1 MENFKN
7 LSVFIK
13 VNVITV
19 IAMLALTIV
28 LALNAIAISENNQSL
43 DELKDKRYLIAQ
55 ISTANAFIV
64 DKIDE
69 LYTQAVSIGDEDI
82 IKQANE
88 QYQILKNN
96 ISEIEAID
104 NGDDKAQLQQFKNTL
119 SKYNKVAEEI
129 VRDFISGDVDFA
141 VIQEKSQI
149 KTELFEQIT
158 TGLEQYKNKMDSE
171 YVQMAE
177 GAKTRSEEAIITS
190 IIVATILSILVIFL
204 GVLIGKNIRQA
215 ASEAAGTLSEL
226 AEGDG
231 DLKSRLK
238 INGKDEIGQMSINF
252 NRFME
257 VLRDAISNVMSVV
270 QPLLDNSTRLI
281 QRMESAESA
290 MNKQRQDSEVVR
302 HSMEE
307 MQQSVAEISNSA
319 TNAAEAT
326 SNAEKEAKQSLDILN
341 QSMAV
346 SQALNHE
353 IKGAAEVI
361 NKLAQDTQNVNQILD
376 VITSIAEQT
385 NLLALNAAIEAARAG
400 EQGRGFA
407 VVADEVREL
416 ASRTS
421 KSTTE
426 IRELLN
432 ALTEAASA
440 SVESMD
446 SASAQA
452 ERNEE
457 YAVQTGDSVN
467 KIAEHVATIH
477 GLNSQVAAATEQQT
491 AVATNVMTN
500 VTDMNQSIE
509 QTLEALDGIRDVS
522 GNLHTLSDDL
532 LEAASKFKL

>member
-171 YVQMAE
+171 YV
-177 GAKTRSEEAIITS
+177 
-190 IIVATILSILVIFL
+190 
-204 GVLIGKNIRQA
+204 
-215 ASEAAGTLSEL
+215 
-226 AEGDG
+226 
-231 DLKSRLK
+231 
-238 INGKDEIGQMSINF
+238 
-252 NRFME
+252 
-257 VLRDAISNVMSVV
+257 
-270 QPLLDNSTRLI
+270 
-281 QRMESAESA
+281 
-290 MNKQRQDSEVVR
+290 
-302 HSMEE
+302 
-307 MQQSVAEISNSA
+307 
-319 TNAAEAT
+319 
-326 SNAEKEAKQSLDILN
+326 
-341 QSMAV
+341 
-346 SQALNHE
+346 
-353 IKGAAEVI
+353 
-361 NKLAQDTQNVNQILD
+361 
-376 VITSIAEQT
+376 
-385 NLLALNAAIEAARAG
+385 
-400 EQGRGFA
+400 
-407 VVADEVREL
+407 
-416 ASRTS
+416 
-421 KSTTE
+421 
-426 IRELLN
+426 
-432 ALTEAASA
+432 
-440 SVESMD
+440 
-446 SASAQA
+446 
-452 ERNEE
+452 
-457 YAVQTGDSVN
+457 
-467 KIAEHVATIH
+467 
-477 GLNSQVAAATEQQT
+477 
-491 AVATNVMTN
+491 
-500 VTDMNQSIE
+500 
-509 QTLEALDGIRDVS
+509 
-522 GNLHTLSDDL
+522 
-532 LEAASKFKL
+532 

>member
-1 MENFKN
+1 VENFKN

-141 VIQEKSQI
+141 VIQEKSQV

-204 GVLIGKNIRQA
+204 GILIGKNIRQA

-432 ALTEAASA
+432 ALTDAASA

>member
-1 MENFKN
+1 
-7 LSVFIK
+7 
-13 VNVITV
+13 
-19 IAMLALTIV
+19 
-28 LALNAIAISENNQSL
+28 
-43 DELKDKRYLIAQ
+43 
-55 ISTANAFIV
+55 
-64 DKIDE
+64 
-69 LYTQAVSIGDEDI
+69 
-82 IKQANE
+82 
-88 QYQILKNN
+88 
-96 ISEIEAID
+96 
-104 NGDDKAQLQQFKNTL
+104 
-119 SKYNKVAEEI
+119 
-129 VRDFISGDVDFA
+129 
-141 VIQEKSQI
+141 
-149 KTELFEQIT
+149 
-158 TGLEQYKNKMDSE
+158 
-171 YVQMAE
+171 
-177 GAKTRSEEAIITS
+177 
-190 IIVATILSILVIFL
+190 
-204 GVLIGKNIRQA
+204 
-215 ASEAAGTLSEL
+215 
-226 AEGDG
+226 
-231 DLKSRLK
+231 
-238 INGKDEIGQMSINF
+238 
-252 NRFME
+252 
-257 VLRDAISNVMSVV
+257 
-270 QPLLDNSTRLI
+270 
-281 QRMESAESA
+281 
-290 MNKQRQDSEVVR
+290 
-302 HSMEE
+302 
-307 MQQSVAEISNSA
+307 VAEISNSA